1 MKGESKNKKQPW
13 LLMLQFPFICGSSAI
28 LCVLQIL
35 MMRKFEVGETIWVN
49 LGCRCKWTYYAK
61 EGDLIMDFDDD
72 HQGGKNYRWSEQQKV
87 KQEPILEAML

>member
-1 MKGESKNKKQPW
+1 
-13 LLMLQFPFICGSSAI
+13 
-28 LCVLQIL
+28 

-72 HQGGKNYRWSEQQKV
+72 HQGGKKLSMIGTTKSQTRANPGGNPINEV
-87 KQEPILEAML
+87 KT